1 MMKAA
6 RESDTRCDKDSAK
19 NQKAHDSTPV
29 VVQINHKGF
38 FKKDGGIFAT
48 GSQ

>member
-6 RESDTRCDKDSAK
+6 RESDTRCDEYSAN

-29 VVQINHKGF
+29 VFQINHKGF
-38 FKKDGGIFAT
+38 FKQDGGIFAT